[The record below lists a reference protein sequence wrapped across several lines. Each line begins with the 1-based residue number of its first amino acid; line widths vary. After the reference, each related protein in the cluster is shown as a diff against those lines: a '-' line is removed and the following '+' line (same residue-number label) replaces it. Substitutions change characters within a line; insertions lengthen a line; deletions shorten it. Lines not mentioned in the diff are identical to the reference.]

1 MTYLLVTCKALG
13 QSPLQPD
20 QYRSSIK
27 SPVLL
32 YSSDYPKITIAITYN
47 DYSRN
52 TTPHNLQL
60 RFIINERYY
69 DLQLETALC
78 YQHYFCN
85 TEFRTARITKI
96 KGLSIQTQQNT
107 FVLFTLF
114 KLTLDERKTLT
125 KISTCKTSRKHSPNQ
140 RTLRMTNKQGENPPL
155 TANNRLYRKE
165 PFA

>member
-1 MTYLLVTCKALG
+1 MTYLLVTCKALD

-32 YSSDYPKITIAITYN
+32 YSLSQKLTILRFN
-47 DYSRN
+47 S
-52 TTPHNLQL
+52 NLQ
-60 RFIINERYY
+60 R
-69 DLQLETALC
+69 LQLETAFVNQYC
-78 YQHYFCN
+78 FCN
-85 TEFRTARITKI
+85 TEWRTATVTKI

-125 KISTCKTSRKHSPNQ
+125 KISTCNLSQPFPQTSARFKIRKPAKSCLH
-140 RTLRMTNKQGENPPL
+140 EPP
-155 TANNRLYRKE
+155 
-165 PFA
+165 